1 MGMIYTTVLS
11 KNNFS
16 EDFCS
21 IPLSLR
27 RLACSGRRMAEL
39 CGVGVCVCV
48 CVSGVCVCVSVCV
61 CVECVCGVCV
71 ECLCVCEVCGIL
83 CVCVY
88 VCGLLNKHRAWE
100 DVS

>member
-27 RLACSGRRMAEL
+27 RLARSGRRMAEL
-39 CGVGVCVCV
+39 CGVCVCVCVCV
-48 CVSGVCVCVSVCV
+48 CVSGVCVFVKCVVFCVCV
-61 CVECVCGVCV
+61 CMCV
-71 ECLCVCEVCGIL
+71 
-83 CVCVY
+83 
-88 VCGLLNKHRAWE
+88 
-100 DVS
+100 DF